1 MNKSGHIRYRYVDYY
16 KAVSIILVI
25 LAHATF
31 ANAGIVAWI
40 HSFNMPA
47 FFAAS
52 GLLLKSG
59 SGYSLPEAGGTL
71 WKRLQSIILPYF
83 IWALVYASLT
93 PQNVLR
99 ILYGSHVMLR
109 SAGSLSS
116 LWFLPTL
123 FLALCYFEAAKL
135 IFKSRLGT
143 PVKLIL
149 MAASFAVAALL
160 PRIKYQYPWNFNVS
174 FYAFGFVLLGNLLF
188 PCINAFRA
196 KLLGM
201 GKWKGSLL
209 CAAVTLLSL
218 AGTLLY
224 HFNIPEKAK
233 LVNTADAIYGNFP
246 VFLVVAIFGTV
257 FTAAVSV
264 LLDLLLPAKPDPLS
278 FIGQSTLCI
287 LVTHKPIVQTLFRNL
302 FSIIPVPAPVALI
315 VTCVGTLAI
324 SCLLTLFID
333 RYLPILAGKFP
344 KKTTAG

>member
-1 MNKSGHIRYRYVDYY
+1 MNMSGHIRYRFVDYY
-16 KAVSIILVI
+16 KAISIILVI
-25 LAHATF
+25 LGHTNF
-31 ANAGIVAWI
+31 ANAGIRAWI
-40 HSFNMPA
+40 YSFHMPA

-52 GLLLKSG
+52 GLLLRSDA
-59 SGYSLPEAGGTL
+59 GYSLPEAGSTL
-71 WKRLQSIILPYF
+71 WKRFQSIIFPYF
-83 IWALVYASLT
+83 FWAIVYAALT
-93 PQNVLR
+93 PLNV
-99 ILYGSHVMLR
+99 IKIIYGSHVMLK
-109 SAGSLSS
+109 SAGSLTS
-116 LWFLPTL
+116 LWFLTTL
-123 FLALCYFEAAKL
+123 FLALCYYEAAKL

-209 CAAVTLLSL
+209 CAAVTLLFL

-257 FTAAVSV
+257 FTAAISV
-264 LLDLLLPAKPDPLS
+264 LLDLLLPAKPDLLS

-287 LVTHKPIVQTLFRNL
+287 LVTHKPIIKELFARVFYRIHL
-302 FSIIPVPAPVALI
+302 PAPVALI
-315 VTCVGTLAI
+315 VTCVGTLVI
-324 SCLLTLFID
+324 SCLLTLFIN
-333 RYLPILAGKFP
+333 RYLPLLAGKVP